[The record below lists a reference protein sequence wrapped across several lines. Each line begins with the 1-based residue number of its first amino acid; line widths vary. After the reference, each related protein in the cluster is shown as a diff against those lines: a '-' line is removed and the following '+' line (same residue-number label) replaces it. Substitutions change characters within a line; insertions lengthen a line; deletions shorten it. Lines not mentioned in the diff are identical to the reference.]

1 MNLFI
6 SYSHDN
12 EEHKEWGAKFASN
25 LSSHGVD
32 VILDQWDLRLGDD
45 LHFYKNVLSKS
56 NLVLVICSSQASHK
70 PYWEHYITS

>member
-45 LHFYKNVLSKS
+45 LHFYKKCVK
-56 NLVLVICSSQASHK
+56 
-70 PYWEHYITS
+70 